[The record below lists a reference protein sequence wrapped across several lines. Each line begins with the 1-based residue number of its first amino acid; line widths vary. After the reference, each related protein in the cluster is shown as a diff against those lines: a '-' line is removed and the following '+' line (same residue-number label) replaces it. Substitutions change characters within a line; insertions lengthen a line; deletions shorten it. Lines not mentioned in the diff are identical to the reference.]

1 MNIVE
6 QNWDLILNKMKLEY
20 FILSLFP
27 SLRQEIFRNAVFRTS
42 ADRTVAYTYTYAI
55 LLHGTVRLFI
65 EEDILPVSDS
75 FS

>member
-1 MNIVE
+1 MYIYTLYQPFTVFP
-6 QNWDLILNKMKLEY
+6 IY

-65 EEDILPVSDS
+65 EEDIRSCTEIEYTK
-75 FS
+75 